1 MFLELLPR
9 LSSLAM
15 PDQVLDC
22 LDLLASCLSATP
34 AARLHWHKLY
44 TSNLPQSAQLIQ
56 YLGEFK
62 SSISSYQS
70 SYILLITSN
79 ECMITLRDDMYQGWV
94 TCGVQHSHV
103 MRTLTLRNLFCQLS
117 AAEQ

>member
-70 SYILLITSN
+70 LYVLLITSN
-79 ECMITLRDDMYQGWV
+79 ECMITLRDDMYQGNMW
-94 TCGVQHSHV
+94 CAA
-103 MRTLTLRNLFCQLS
+103 LT
-117 AAEQ
+117 